1 MKVMLENGV
10 VEAIAQNQ
18 KDGLRIKENTDFC

>member
-10 VEAIAQNQ
+10 VEAIARNQ
-18 KDGLRIKENTDFC
+18 KDGSRIKENTDFC